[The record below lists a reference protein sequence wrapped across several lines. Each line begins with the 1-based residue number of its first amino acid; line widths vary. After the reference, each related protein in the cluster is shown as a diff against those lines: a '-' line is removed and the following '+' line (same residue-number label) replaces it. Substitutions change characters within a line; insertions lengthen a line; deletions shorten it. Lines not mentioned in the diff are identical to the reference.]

1 MLEYTLG
8 RFQIFVS
15 YIVNGNDLRIDLYLC
30 HIAWINIIIKYA
42 EASLFPPLNK
52 DIPGVLFCK
61 TIKGLK

>member
-8 RFQIFVS
+8 RFQIIVS

-42 EASLFPPLNK
+42 EASLFPP
-52 DIPGVLFCK
+52 
-61 TIKGLK
+61 